1 MLKRG
6 AAPLVLL
13 PIHAQL
19 SPAWW
24 DDEGSLSEAPGRT
37 GLVFTPSTH
46 VLLNQKVLADPGC

>member
-1 MLKRG
+1 MEL
-6 AAPLVLL
+6 PQLVLL

-24 DDEGSLSEAPGRT
+24 DDEGSLSEAPGRR